1 MAARGWTT
9 DVKVEED
16 GFDPARCS
24 DIAKQLVSPVF
35 QKLFFDSSSSS
46 TYVQSLINYASNL
59 QMVFFILSLIVTA
72 PPPPCNVKSLKNSS
86 IFIPSLIVSPTGEG
100 KHGSEA

>member
-72 PPPPCNVKSLKNSS
+72 PPPPSNGKSLKNSS

>member
-35 QKLFFDSSSSS
+35 QKVIPDICHFF
-46 TYVQSLINYASNL
+46 YAGK
-59 QMVFFILSLIVTA
+59 ILENKIYTKKKRKLGQNTQ
-72 PPPPCNVKSLKNSS
+72 
-86 IFIPSLIVSPTGEG
+86 
-100 KHGSEA
+100 